1 MQTFTLLALA
11 SSALAAHVPRGGG
24 GYGGP
29 GWGEV
34 TTHIATTYT
43 TLCPITETITKSG
56 KPEYVTR
63 TELSVVTK
71 QVPVTYYTTIE
82 KVDTKTAY
90 TTFVKTA
97 WEETKVYQTVT
108 CPETVITTV
117 SAGHTVYLTKT
128 NTYVPLLLFPNQPTP
143 TNPPR
148 SITKYI
154 TDVKTYTK
162 NLPIT
167 VTKNV
172 DTVVAVTQ
180 PGAATVTDYHTVV
193 VSVPNTIYSTAPPAP
208 PTTVVIPVTS
218 SVVPP
223 PPVTTTPPPVTAGA
237 AQAFPAGAALIA
249 GLVAALL

>member
-11 SSALAAHVPRGGG
+11 SSALAAHIPRGGA
-24 GYGGP
+24 

-117 SAGHTVYLTKT
+117 SAGHTVYQTKT
-128 NTYVPLLLFPNQPTP
+128 NT
-143 TNPPR
+143 
-148 SITKYI
+148 ITKYI

-162 NLPIT
+162 NIPVT

-180 PGAATVTDYHTVV
+180 AGGATVTDYHTVV
-193 VSVPNTIYSTAPPAP
+193 VSVPNTIFSTAPPAP
-208 PTTVVIPVTS
+208 ATTVVIPVTS
-218 SVVPP
+218 SVAPTSV
-223 PPVTTTPPPVTAGA
+223 VTAGA
-237 AQAFPAGAALIA
+237 AKQVFPAGAALVA

>member
-11 SSALAAHVPRGGG
+11 SSALAANLPRGGG
-24 GYGGP
+24 HYGP

-34 TTHIATTYT
+34 TTHIETTYT

-56 KPEYVTR
+56 KPQYITR

-97 WEETKVYQTVT
+97 YEETKVYQTVT

-117 SAGHTVYLTKT
+117 SAGHTIYLTKT
-128 NTYVPLLLFPNQPTP
+128 NT
-143 TNPPR
+143 
-148 SITKYI
+148 ITKYV

-167 VTKNV
+167 VTKKV
-172 DTVVAVTQ
+172 DTVVAVTK
-180 PGAATVTDYHTVV
+180 PGHATVTDYSTVV
-193 VSVPNTIYSTAPPAP
+193 VSVPNTIFSTAPPAP

-218 SVVPP
+218 SAVAPP
-223 PPVTTTPPPVTAGA
+223 SVTTTPPPVTAGA
-237 AQAFPAGAALIA
+237 AKGFPAGAALVA

>member
-1 MQTFTLLALA
+1 MKTFSLLALA
-11 SSALAAHVPRGGG
+11 SSALAANLPRGGSG
-24 GYGGP
+24 NGGP

-34 TTHIATTYT
+34 TTHVLTTYT

-56 KPEYVTR
+56 KPQYTTR
-63 TELSVVTK
+63 TETSVVTK

-128 NTYVPLLLFPNQPTP
+128 NT
-143 TNPPR
+143 
-148 SITKYI
+148 ITKYV
-154 TDVKTYTK
+154 TDVKTYTT
-162 NLPIT
+162 NIPVT

-180 PGAATVTDYHTVV
+180 QGASTITDYQTVV
-193 VSVPNTIYSTAPPAP
+193 VSKPHTIYSSAPPPP
-208 PTTVVIPVTS
+208 PTVVVIPVTS
-218 SVVPP
+218 TAAVPVAP
-223 PPVTTTPPPVTAGA
+223 PQTSAPTAVVTAA
-237 AQAFPAGAALIA
+237 ANQLLPVGAALAA
-249 GLVAALL
+249 GLVGVAAAML

>member
-11 SSALAAHVPRGGG
+11 SSALAAHLPRGGG
-24 GYGGP
+24 GYGP

-128 NTYVPLLLFPNQPTP
+128 NTYVPPSSPTNQPP
-143 TNPPR
+143 TNT
-148 SITKYI
+148 SHSLTKYI

-162 NLPIT
+162 NLPVT
-167 VTKNV
+167 VTKKV

-180 PGAATVTDYHTVV
+180 PGAATVTDYSTVV
-193 VSVPNTIYSTAPPAP
+193 VSVPNTIFSTAPPAP

-218 SVVPP
+218 SVAPP

-237 AQAFPAGAALIA
+237 AQAFPAGAALVA

>member
-1 MQTFTLLALA
+1 MKTFSLLALA
-11 SSALAAHVPRGGG
+11 SSALAANLPRGGG
-24 GYGGP
+24 GG

-34 TTHIATTYT
+34 TTHIFTTYT

-56 KPEYVTR
+56 KPQYITR
-63 TELSVVTK
+63 TDVSVVTK

-128 NTYVPLLLFPNQPTP
+128 NT
-143 TNPPR
+143 
-148 SITKYI
+148 ITKYI

-162 NLPIT
+162 NIPIT

-180 PGAATVTDYHTVV
+180 QGAATVTDYQTVV
-193 VSVPNTIYSTAPPAP
+193 VSKPNTIYSSVPAPP
-208 PTTVVIPVTS
+208 PTTVVVPVTS
-218 SVVPP
+218 TAAAPVAP
-223 PPVTTTPPPVTAGA
+223 PPVVTAAANQVLPVGA
-237 AQAFPAGAALIA
+237 AFAA
-249 GLVAALL
+249 GLVGVAAAML